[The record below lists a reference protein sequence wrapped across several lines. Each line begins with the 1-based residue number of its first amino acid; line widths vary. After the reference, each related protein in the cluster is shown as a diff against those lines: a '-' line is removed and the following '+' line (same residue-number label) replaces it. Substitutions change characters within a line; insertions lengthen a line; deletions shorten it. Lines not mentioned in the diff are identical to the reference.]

1 MRKKSNVIFQGLY
14 ALFTLIALYF
24 LHNYANEQYQWVQ
37 PEMVFSVYGVLF
49 LLTLLFFI
57 LFGIAK
63 NNMPDHLG
71 FLYLFWVMIKFVV
84 LFILFF
90 SEVNNN
96 IETKRA
102 EVFTLIFP
110 YLVSVFLSAYPLSKE
125 LNKSEFN

>member
-37 PEMVFSVYGVLF
+37 TEIVFSVYGVLF

-63 NNMPDHLG
+63 KNMPYHLG
-71 FLYLFWVMIKFVV
+71 FLYLFWVIIKFVV

-102 EVFTLIFP
+102 EVFTLILP

-125 LNKSEFN
+125 LNKLEFN

>member
-14 ALFTLIALYF
+14 ALFILIALYF

-37 PEMVFSVYGVLF
+37 TEIVFSVYVVLF

-63 NNMPDHLG
+63 KNMPDHLG

-110 YLVSVFLSAYPLSKE
+110 YLVSVFLSAYPLSIE